1 MFRVDADDT
10 DDSFEGVST
19 SSVENSKCSGI
30 AFYVA
35 AVISITRRCVAF
47 AHANNIVGKISISD
61 LHSSKDD
68 VTCKLATSTSVASIQ
83 RARHFS
89 IAKPRQ
95 CSLWDIPDRVIA
107 EDYHNSKSTS
117 TTTQSTSA
125 SYDDML
131 QYSYSSDYEDDHMHA
146 VESISTASYSPK
158 NWKST
163 VIGRSTNVTAPDGR
177 KHYSNISNFEL
188 VQPTPNTTSKITGNR
203 YSNVRC
209 RSVRRNGKI
218 SKASARILEL
228 PEISNS
234 IPHVIVALTTVIILL
249 ITIHEDLLALSKS
262 YRMIRMMGRWLMIII
277 YMCI

>member
-10 DDSFEGVST
+10 DDSLEGVST
-19 SSVENSKCSGI
+19 TSFEKSKCSGI

-47 AHANNIVGKISISD
+47 ANVNNIVDKISISD

-68 VTCKLATSTSVASIQ
+68 VTCKHATSTLDVSIQ
-83 RARHFS
+83 RAWQFS

-95 CSLWDIPDRVIA
+95 CTGSLWDIPDRVIV
-107 EDYHNSKSTS
+107 EDYHDSKSTS

-125 SYDDML
+125 SYDDIL
-131 QYSYSSDYEDDHMHA
+131 QYAYSSDYEDDHMNA
-146 VESISTASYSPK
+146 AESISAASCSPK

-163 VIGRSTNVTAPDGR
+163 VTSSGGR
-177 KHYSNISNFEL
+177 KNNSKISNFEV
-188 VQPTPNTTSKITGNR
+188 VQPTPNTTSTITSNR

-209 RSVRRNGKI
+209 RSARRNGKI

-228 PEISNS
+228 PRDVEFDSSCDSSIDDCDADYNSRGFISF
-234 IPHVIVALTTVIILL
+234 
-249 ITIHEDLLALSKS
+249 K
-262 YRMIRMMGRWLMIII
+262 
-277 YMCI
+277 